1 MDNEVKD
8 IFEEEVTLSRS
19 ESREQAFMLLFSKSF
34 DDEPLSEII
43 EDNSE
48 MFVGGVCGYAQ
59 AVVSGIESKKDE
71 IDEIISSHLKK
82 GWTISRISKPSL
94 AILRLAIYEMKYL
107 DNVPQ
112 SVSINEAVE
121 LAKKYTIDES
131 KFVNG
136 ILGAYARENS
146 EK

>member
-34 DDEPLSEII
+34 DDEPLSETI